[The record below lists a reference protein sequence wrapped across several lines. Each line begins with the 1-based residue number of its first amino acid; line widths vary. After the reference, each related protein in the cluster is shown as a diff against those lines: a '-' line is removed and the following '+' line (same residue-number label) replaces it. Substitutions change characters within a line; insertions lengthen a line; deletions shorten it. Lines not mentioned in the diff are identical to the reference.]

1 MIYEEPDSGFFVKLG
16 LTQSGAFVL
25 IEASDHET
33 SEVHLLD
40 RADSRA
46 TPRLVETREVGLQY
60 DVEHHGDDLII
71 LTNADGAEDFKIMRA
86 PVADP
91 GRARWTDLVPYR
103 AGTMILFAM
112 ALSRY
117 LVRLERE
124 DAKPRIVV
132 REFATGREE
141 TIGFEEDTYA
151 LGIDPGYEYDTSVIR
166 YRYSSMTTP
175 SEVTDLDLATGTRTL
190 RKRQVVPSG
199 HRPEDYVTR
208 RLFATAHDGSQVPIS
223 VVHRRD
229 VRARRHGALS
239 PLWLRLLRRFHSGG
253 LSHQHPVPRRPRLR
267 LCHRPCSRRHGER
280 LAVVSRRQAR
290 EASPTPL
297 RISSPAARRLRRP
310 ATRRRGRIVAHG
322 GSAGGMLMGAVAN
335 LAPDLFAGIVSEV
348 PFVDVLN
355 TMLDAELPLTP
366 PEWPEWGNP
375 AADEA
380 AFRTILSYSPYDNVK
395 AQAYP
400 AVLALGRPDRS
411 ARDLLGARQMDRAPA
426 PDDDR
431 RGAGD
436 AQAQHGS
443 RPWRRR
449 GTVRPARRGRAD
461 VPFRTSRY

>member
-1 MIYEEPDSGFFVKLG
+1 MEP
-16 LTQSGAFVL
+16 
-25 IEASDHET
+25 
-33 SEVHLLD
+33 
-40 RADSRA
+40 
-46 TPRLVETREVGLQY
+46 REVGLQY
-60 DVEHHGDDLII
+60 DVEHHGGDLII

-229 VRARRHGALS
+229 VALD
-239 PLWLRLLRRFHSGG
+239 G
-253 LSHQHPVPRRPRLR
+253 RRPASFMATA
-267 LCHRPCSRRHGER
+267 PTAYPFRRAFAPTSCR
-280 LAVVSRRQAR
+280 SSTA
-290 EASPTPL
+290 ASSMP
-297 RISSPAARRLRRP
+297 SPMFAAARRKAGGGIRTASASSKPNTFADFIACGEAL
-310 ATRRRGRIVAHG
+310 AASGYTARGRIVAHG

-380 AFRTILSYSPYDNVK
+380 AFRTILSYSPYDNIK

-400 AVLALGRPDRS
+400 AVLALGGLTDPRVTYWEPAKWIARLRQTMTGGGPVMLKLNMEAGHGGAAGRFDRLEEV
-411 ARDLLGARQMDRAPA
+411 ALTYLFALRAIK
-426 PDDDR
+426 
-431 RGAGD
+431 GFKLE
-436 AQAQHGS
+436 
-443 RPWRRR
+443 
-449 GTVRPARRGRAD
+449 T
-461 VPFRTSRY
+461 